1 MFNRNKVKGKTHQ
14 QSRTLIKDRLLSV
27 QGQYTLVKRMS
38 HNKPFY
44 WSLKH
49 CYQNIKQK
57 ICQKW
62 NKRQSILYFSR
73 YLAIIWFGPYYLDH
87 IIWTI
92 SSWLYHLDHII
103 WSISYGPY
111 HMYHI
116 ICTISYGPYHIVYII
131 WPIWVTWWPKCKIY
145 KTDQDE
151 IRAVFDDCRQMGF
164 EFRRPKDFL
173 LPTLL
178 VIIDHNHDGDI
189 TNDELRFLWPLHYG
203 P

>member
-14 QSRTLIKDRLLSV
+14 QPRALIKDRLLSV
-27 QGQYTLVKRMS
+27 KGPYTLVNKMS

-57 ICQKW
+57 IYLKW
-62 NKRQSILYFSR
+62 NKRQSILFCSR
-73 YLAIIWFGPYYLDH
+73 YLVIIWFGLYYMDH

-92 SSWLYHLDHII
+92 SF
-103 WSISYGPY
+103 GPY
-111 HMYHI
+111 HMDH
-116 ICTISYGPYHIVYII
+116 II
-131 WPIWVTWWPKCKIY
+131 WPIWVTWWPNFKIY

-151 IRAVFDDCRQMGF
+151 IKAVFDDCRQMGF

-173 LPTLL
+173 LPALL

-189 TNDELRFLWPLHYG
+189 TNDELR
-203 P
+203 